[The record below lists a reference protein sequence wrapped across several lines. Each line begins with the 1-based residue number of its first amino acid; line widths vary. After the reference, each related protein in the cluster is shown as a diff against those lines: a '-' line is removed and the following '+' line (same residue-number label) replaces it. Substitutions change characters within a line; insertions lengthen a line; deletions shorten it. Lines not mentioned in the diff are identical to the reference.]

1 MVTIEA
7 ITQAA
12 KNLANTSQP
21 NKIILFGSYARGN
34 QGNHSDLDMLVIQEK
49 KSSDLAI
56 ETIKLKKT
64 LRILGVPIDLLIIDQ
79 EQFDEKKSIPGTVYY
94 WANKEG
100 VTLYDSAKAV
110 LTVV

>member
-34 QGNHSDLDMLVIQEK
+34 QGYHSDLDMLVIQEK
-49 KSSDLAI
+49 KSSDI
-56 ETIKLKKT
+56 TNETIKFKKT
-64 LRILGVPIDLLIIDQ
+64 LRSLNVPIDLLVIDQ
-79 EQFDEKKSIPGTVYY
+79 KQFDEKKNIPGTVYY

-100 VTLYDSAKAV
+100 VTLYDSAQ
-110 LTVV
+110 